1 MWIIESLFR
10 SSHQYVLCKKGALK
24 NVRNIQRKTQV
35 LELENT
41 CNFIKKKTPT
51 EVFSCEYYEI
61 FKNTCF
67 EERLR
72 TAGSVY
78 YSGNGFILAS

>member
-1 MWIIESLFR
+1 MWIIGSLFR
-10 SSHQYVLCKKGALK
+10 SSHQYVLCKKGAL
-24 NVRNIQRKTQV
+24 VRNIQRKTPV

-41 CNFIKKKTPT
+41 RNFIKKKTPT

-61 FKNTCF
+61 FKNTYF

-78 YSGNGFILAS
+78 YSDNGFILAS